1 MTSFLRWTIRV
12 HKWIALI
19 VGIQIIL
26 WVAGGVVMTVLSIE
40 SVRGEHNIAVSAPF
54 AIQPANLISPQSA
67 IDVLELDEG
76 VLEVRLQTWQD
87 QPVYNVFRL
96 DGSSSLVDA
105 RTGERITPISG
116 ETAVA
121 IALSDYAGDPQVEVV
136 EFFAE
141 PTWEYRRPGS
151 AWRISFADGE
161 GTRIYVS
168 PDTGLVT
175 ARRND
180 RWRFFDF
187 FWMLHIMDYEERED
201 FNTFH
206 LQAFAVLALISV
218 LAGFVLL
225 IIRMQRLV
233 RVEMAKRKLKRSAP
247 QSTQS

>member
-1 MTSFLRWTIRV
+1 MTTFLRWTIRV
-12 HKWIALI
+12 HKWFALI

-26 WVAGGVVMTVLSIE
+26 WIAGGVVMTVLSIE
-40 SVRGEHNIAVSAPF
+40 NVRGEHNIAT
-54 AIQPANLISPQSA
+54 PARIGIEPAGLISPQSA
-67 IDVLELDEG
+67 LDALG
-76 VLEVRLQTWQD
+76 LDGGALEVRLQTWQD
-87 QPVYNVFRL
+87 RPVYNVFRL

-105 RTGERITPISG
+105 RSGERLTPISE

-121 IALSDYAGDPQVEVV
+121 IALSDYAGDPQIDSV

-201 FNTFH
+201 FNTLH
-206 LQAFAVLALISV
+206 LQVFAVLALISV

-225 IIRMQRLV
+225 VIRMQRLI
-233 RVEMAKRKLKRSAP
+233 RMEMAKREMRRLKPRATP
-247 QSTQS
+247 

>member
-40 SVRGEHNIAVSAPF
+40 SVRGEHNIAVPAPF

-67 IDVLELDEG
+67 IDVLEVDEG

-105 RTGERITPISG
+105 RTGERITPISE

-121 IALSDYAGDPQVEVV
+121 VALSDYAGDPQIEVV

-141 PTWEYRRPGS
+141 PTWES
-151 AWRISFADGE
+151 
-161 GTRIYVS
+161 VS
-168 PDTGLVT
+168 YTHLTLPTILLV
-175 ARRND
+175 
-180 RWRFFDF
+180 
-187 FWMLHIMDYEERED
+187 
-201 FNTFH
+201 
-206 LQAFAVLALISV
+206 
-218 LAGFVLL
+218 
-225 IIRMQRLV
+225 
-233 RVEMAKRKLKRSAP
+233 
-247 QSTQS
+247 

>member
-1 MTSFLRWTIRV
+1 MTSFLSWTIRI

-40 SVRGEHNIAVSAPF
+40 SVRGEHNIA
-54 AIQPANLISPQSA
+54 QPAPVAILPAELISPERAVEA
-67 IDVLELDEG
+67 INPDGIVTEIHLQAWQGRPVFNVL
-76 VLEVRLQTWQD
+76 RA
-87 QPVYNVFRL
+87 
-96 DGSSSLVDA
+96 DGASSLVDA
-105 RTGERITPISG
+105 RTAEVITPI
-116 ETAVA
+116 TRDTAIAVA
-121 IALSDYAGDPQVEVV
+121 NSDYAGDAQIEAVEYF
-136 EFFAE
+136 EE
-141 PTWEYRRPGS
+141 PTWEYRRAGP

-201 FNTFH
+201 FNTLH
-206 LQAFAVLALISV
+206 LQVFAVLALISV
-218 LAGFVLL
+218 LAGLVLL
-225 IIRMQRLV
+225 VIRMQRLI
-233 RVEMAKRKLKRSAP
+233 RMELAKRKSPRAR
-247 QSTQS
+247 

>member
-1 MTSFLRWTIRV
+1 MTTFLRWTIRV

-26 WVAGGVVMTVLSIE
+26 WIAGGVVMTVLSIE
-40 SVRGEHNIAVSAPF
+40 SVRGEHNIATPVR
-54 AIQPANLISPQSA
+54 IGIEPAGLISPQSA
-67 IDVLELDEG
+67 LDALG
-76 VLEVRLQTWQD
+76 LDGGALEVRLQTWQD
-87 QPVYNVFRL
+87 RPVYNVFRL

-105 RTGERITPISG
+105 RSGERLTPISE

-121 IALSDYAGDPQVEVV
+121 IALSDYAGDPPIESV

-201 FNTFH
+201 FNTLH
-206 LQAFAVLALISV
+206 LQVFAVLALISV

-225 IIRMQRLV
+225 VIRMQRLI
-233 RVEMAKRKLKRSAP
+233 RMEMAKREMRRLKPRATP
-247 QSTQS
+247 